1 MLESAAVASRPKRA
15 CRALVGAVMLL
26 SVGCGRGQ
34 VAAAT
39 PVGDGPAWGPGTV
52 GQDGSFPMIPPGRLA
67 AMRAAA
73 AEGAPAWKALKA
85 NVDAG
90 LEHTDLGDTSVMN
103 VAVAYLVTGDR
114 RYCERLAGEAR
125 GTIASANPRGDS
137 YYGYAGIMADL
148 ATTLSYCGA
157 VIDAPLR
164 GEIAAYLDKWTDE
177 LWFHNQG
184 SGWGL
189 KDPGNNYHISF
200 LLGTAWA
207 GLALQAVG
215 HPSARKYLDMVAKGI
230 DAELAYLAE
239 RCAGGGWVEGTN
251 YGEGSKGRLA
261 DLLSLVAAAGMKNV
275 FQASDYFPAALR
287 YAHYQLQPGN
297 EYLYPAGDMA
307 RESNMTANPYTRGYV
322 QQIVFWLADSDVRAV
337 GQWYLEHVVPNYRTG
352 FNHPHGLWRDVVY
365 KLDIPSKPQSTLPL
379 AYWAKGD
386 NFVSMRSGWDA
397 HATALMASG
406 ASNVDQSHAHL
417 DTGGFTLWR
426 DGWQVVDAVTYSHS
440 GLLQEPGAHN
450 LIHVDGARKV
460 PVAPKGLVRFVDDA
474 RASYLQIDATGLYAR
489 GDAGHAKNMLLREMT
504 RELVYLKPDTV
515 IVYDR
520 VEPAASGTAFDW
532 RLHFPA
538 QPTASGATIRATHGG
553 GGVTVALLAGD
564 APTIVPDTDL
574 APDGSKTFRA
584 QATSRTGRFL
594 AALRVASGGAPNI
607 DATAVTTTGDMEGVA
622 VGDDVVLFSKLPFGK
637 APAPGFTYTV
647 PAVAKRVHTL
657 VNMSGSV
664 GVAIKREGGNTV
676 VTIAKGTDQTA
687 SHDGVIRFSE

>member
-1 MLESAAVASRPKRA
+1 MLESGGVASRPKWV
-15 CRALVGAVMLL
+15 CGALLGVTIFVSA
-26 SVGCGRGQ
+26 GCGRGQ
-34 VAAAT
+34 VEAAT
-39 PVGDGPAWGPGTV
+39 PGDGPTWGPGNI
-52 GQDGSFPMIPPGRLA
+52 GQDGTFLMIPPGRLA

-73 AEGAPAWKALKA
+73 TAGAPAWKALKA
-85 NVDAG
+85 NVEAG
-90 LEHTDLGDTSVMN
+90 LEHGDLGDASLMN
-103 VAVAYLVTGDR
+103 VAVAYLVSGDR
-114 RYCERLAGEAR
+114 RYCERLTGAVR
-125 GTIASANPRGDS
+125 GTLRSANPRGDS
-137 YYGYAGIMADL
+137 YYNYAGIMADL
-148 ATTLSYCGA
+148 ATTLSYCGPLL
-157 VIDAPLR
+157 DAPLR
-164 GEIAAYLDKWTDE
+164 GEIVAYLDKWTDE

-207 GLALQAVG
+207 GLALQSVA
-215 HPSARKYLDMVAKGI
+215 HPSAPKYLGMVAKGV
-230 DAELAYLAE
+230 DEELAYIAE
-239 RCAGGGWVEGTN
+239 RCPGGGWAEGTN

-275 FQASDYFPAALR
+275 FQTSDYFAAVVR

-322 QQIVFWLADSDVRAV
+322 QQIVYWLADSDVRAV
-337 GQWYLEHVVPNYRTG
+337 GQWYLDHVVPNYRTG
-352 FNHPHGLWRDVVY
+352 FNHPQGLWRDVVY
-365 KLDIPSKPQSTLPL
+365 KLHIPGKPQGALPL
-379 AYWAKGD
+379 SYWAKGD

-397 HATALMASG
+397 HATALMVSG
-406 ASNVDQSHAHL
+406 ASKIDQSHAHL

-460 PVAPKGLVRFVDDA
+460 PVAPKGLLRFVDDP

-489 GDAGHAKNMLLREMT
+489 GDADHAKNLLLGEMT
-504 RELVYLKPDTV
+504 REMVYLKPDTV

-520 VEPAASGTAFDW
+520 VEPASPGTAYAW
-532 RLHFPA
+532 RLHFPERPA
-538 QPTASGATIRATHGG
+538 ASGSTMRATHDG
-553 GGVTVALLAGD
+553 GGVTVALLVGD
-564 APTIVPDTDL
+564 APTVVADTDL

-594 AALRVASGGAPNI
+594 AALRVASGSAPKL
-607 DATAVTTTGDMEGVA
+607 DAAAVASTGDMEGVA
-622 VGDDVVLFSKLPFGK
+622 VGGDVVLFSKLPFGK
-637 APAPGFTYTV
+637 APAPGFSYTV
-647 PAVAKRVHTL
+647 PSVARRVHTL

-676 VTIAKGTDQTA
+676 VTIGPGADQTA
-687 SHDGVIRFSE
+687 SPDGVIRFTE